1 MAPKAAKGKKSK
13 KTIRTFH
20 IDCHHPVEDNIMSIS
35 KFEEFLKQKI
45 KVDGKVG
52 NLGKNVSVT
61 SNKTKINVTSDIDF
75 SKRYLKYLAKKYLK
89 VKPLKSIQK
98 SNIFTKANN
107 LRDWLRV
114 VANSKAS
121 YELKYFQI
129 NQDEEE
135 DEE

>member
-1 MAPKAAKGKKSK
+1 MAPKAAAKGKKSK

-75 SKRYLKYLAKKYLK
+75 SKRYLKYLSKKYLK
-89 VKPLKSIQK
+89 VTSSYL
-98 SNIFTKANN
+98 F
-107 LRDWLRV
+107 
-114 VANSKAS
+114 SKLTPCS
-121 YELKYFQI
+121 G
-129 NQDEEE
+129 
-135 DEE
+135 

>member
-1 MAPKAAKGKKSK
+1 MAPKAAAKGKKSK

-75 SKRYLKYLAKKYLK
+75 SKRYLKYLSKKYL
-89 VKPLKSIQK
+89 
-98 SNIFTKANN
+98 KANN

-114 VANSKAS
+114 VANNKAS